1 MKKFLLTLA
10 ALALA
15 TSTTLRAGDLAT
27 YEGTITGV
35 VCVACKQHVTE
46 ALTSKLEGITEVK
59 IVPGEK
65 DGEQKITI
73 TSKKADLTKDSAVQ
87 ALGKL
92 SDDYQIL
99 SLAKKG

>member
-1 MKKFLLTLA
+1 MKNILLTLA
-10 ALALA
+10 ALTIAA
-15 TSTTLRAGDLAT
+15 TASLRAGELAT

-59 IVPGEK
+59 IVAGEK

-73 TSKKADLTKDSAVQ
+73 TSKQADLTKDSAVQ

-92 SDDYQIL
+92 SNDYQIL

>member
-1 MKKFLLTLA
+1 MKTLA
-10 ALALA
+10 LLLSALALVA
-15 TSTTLRAGDLAT
+15 TPALRAADAST

-35 VCVACKQHVTE
+35 VCIACKQHVTE

-59 IVPGEK
+59 ITPSDK

-73 TSKKADLTKDSAVQ
+73 VSKKGDLTKDSAVQ

-92 SDDYQIL
+92 SEDYQIL